1 MIGGGDV
8 SPFAGIFSI
17 LTIFMVAAAV
27 GLIAGVVI
35 MIVLAVK
42 NRASQ
47 NNMIQTMPMKRYCIK
62 CGARIEEG
70 AAFCVQ
76 CGTPVQIQAQ
86 PAQGQPLQAQ
96 GQPQPMGQPAQG
108 QSAALKVAIRILIC
122 LVAGSVSSF
131 LVSGCLS
138 MLPAAMSS
146 VVGVIIFFLV
156 IAAYSALLF
165 FLIYKPLEAK
175 VGKSYALV
183 GGIAFSVVIA
193 IVLATMGVNAITSL
207 PLCIILAAAYTAII
221 YAYAAKFEK
230 KKNRF

>member
-8 SPFAGIFSI
+8 SPFAGIFTI

-47 NNMIQTMPMKRYCIK
+47 NNMIQTMPMKR
-62 CGARIEEG
+62 
-70 AAFCVQ
+70 FC
-76 CGTPVQIQAQ
+76 
-86 PAQGQPLQAQ
+86 
-96 GQPQPMGQPAQG
+96 
-108 QSAALKVAIRILIC
+108 IC

-138 MLPAAMSS
+138 MLPTAMPS
-146 VVGVIIFFLV
+146 VVVAIILFLV
-156 IAAYSALLF
+156 LAAAYSALLF
-165 FLIYKPLEAK
+165 FLFYKPLEAK
-175 VGKSYALV
+175 VGRTYALV
-183 GGIAFSVVIA
+183 GGIVLSVILAIA
-193 IVLATMGVNAITSL
+193 LAAIDSKIVLS
-207 PLCIILAAAYTAII
+207 AAYTAII
-221 YAYAAKFEK
+221 YAYVCKFEK

>member
-8 SPFAGIFSI
+8 SPFAGIFTI
-17 LTIFMVAAAV
+17 LTIFMAAAAV

-47 NNMIQTMPMKRYCIK
+47 NNMIQTMPMER
-62 CGARIEEG
+62 
-70 AAFCVQ
+70 FC
-76 CGTPVQIQAQ
+76 
-86 PAQGQPLQAQ
+86 
-96 GQPQPMGQPAQG
+96 
-108 QSAALKVAIRILIC
+108 IC

-138 MLPAAMSS
+138 MLPTAMPS
-146 VVGVIIFFLV
+146 VVVAIILFLV
-156 IAAYSALLF
+156 LAAAYSALLF

>member
-17 LTIFMVAAAV
+17 LTIFMAAAAV
-27 GLIAGVVI
+27 GLIVGVVI

-47 NNMIQTMPMKRYCIK
+47 NNMIQTMPMKR
-62 CGARIEEG
+62 
-70 AAFCVQ
+70 FC
-76 CGTPVQIQAQ
+76 
-86 PAQGQPLQAQ
+86 
-96 GQPQPMGQPAQG
+96 
-108 QSAALKVAIRILIC
+108 IC

-138 MLPAAMSS
+138 MLPTAMSS

-183 GGIAFSVVIA
+183 GGSDFFVAFVASG
-193 IVLATMGVNAITSL
+193 MGVPARL
-207 PLCIILAAAYTAII
+207 RGCARYFKKDMREFLI
-221 YAYAAKFEK
+221 YNPFKSP
-230 KKNRF
+230 

>member
-1 MIGGGDV
+1 MFCV
-8 SPFAGIFSI
+8 
-17 LTIFMVAAAV
+17 
-27 GLIAGVVI
+27 
-35 MIVLAVK
+35 
-42 NRASQ
+42 
-47 NNMIQTMPMKRYCIK
+47 K
-62 CGARIEEG
+62 CGAKIEEG

-96 GQPQPMGQPAQG
+96 GQPVGQPAQG

-138 MLPAAMSS
+138 MLPTAMSS

-183 GGIAFSVVIA
+183 GGSDFLLRLLHREWACPCVHR
-193 IVLATMGVNAITSL
+193 GVRGISKRTCAN
-207 PLCIILAAAYTAII
+207 
-221 YAYAAKFEK
+221 F
-230 KKNRF
+230 

>member
-1 MIGGGDV
+1 MFCV
-8 SPFAGIFSI
+8 
-17 LTIFMVAAAV
+17 
-27 GLIAGVVI
+27 
-35 MIVLAVK
+35 
-42 NRASQ
+42 
-47 NNMIQTMPMKRYCIK
+47 K
-62 CGARIEEG
+62 CGAKIEEG

-96 GQPQPMGQPAQG
+96 GQPVGQPVGQPAQG

-183 GGIAFSVVIA
+183 GGADFFVAFVASGMGLSVRSPGCA
-193 IVLATMGVNAITSL
+193 RYFKKDMREFL
-207 PLCIILAAAYTAII
+207 I
-221 YAYAAKFEK
+221 YIPFKSP
-230 KKNRF
+230 

>member
-1 MIGGGDV
+1 MFCV
-8 SPFAGIFSI
+8 
-17 LTIFMVAAAV
+17 
-27 GLIAGVVI
+27 
-35 MIVLAVK
+35 
-42 NRASQ
+42 
-47 NNMIQTMPMKRYCIK
+47 K
-62 CGARIEEG
+62 CGAKIEEG

-96 GQPQPMGQPAQG
+96 GQPVGQPAQE

>member
-1 MIGGGDV
+1 MFCV
-8 SPFAGIFSI
+8 
-17 LTIFMVAAAV
+17 
-27 GLIAGVVI
+27 
-35 MIVLAVK
+35 
-42 NRASQ
+42 
-47 NNMIQTMPMKRYCIK
+47 K
-62 CGARIEEG
+62 CGAKIEEG

-76 CGTPVQIQAQ
+76 CGTLVQIQAQ

-96 GQPQPMGQPAQG
+96 GQPVGQPAQG

-138 MLPAAMSS
+138 MLPTAMSS

-165 FLIYKPLEAK
+165 FLLYKPLEAK

-183 GGIAFSVVIA
+183 GGSDFLLRLLHREWACPCVHRGARGISKRTCANF
-193 IVLATMGVNAITSL
+193 
-207 PLCIILAAAYTAII
+207 
-221 YAYAAKFEK
+221 
-230 KKNRF
+230 

>member
-1 MIGGGDV
+1 M
-8 SPFAGIFSI
+8 FC
-17 LTIFMVAAAV
+17 
-27 GLIAGVVI
+27 
-35 MIVLAVK
+35 VK
-42 NRASQ
+42 CEA
-47 NNMIQTMPMKRYCIK
+47 K
-62 CGARIEEG
+62 IEEG

-76 CGTPVQIQAQ
+76 CGTPVQNPAQ

-96 GQPQPMGQPAQG
+96 GQPVGQPAQG

-146 VVGVIIFFLV
+146 VVGGIIFFLV

>member
-27 GLIAGVVI
+27 GLIVGVVI

-70 AAFCVQ
+70 TAFCGK
-76 CGTPVQIQAQ
+76 CGASLQSFPPVQEKAENK
-86 PAQGQPLQAQ
+86 AEVHTGRENAA
-96 GQPQPMGQPAQG
+96 AQG

-122 LVAGSVSSF
+122 LVAGIILSF
-131 LVSGCLS
+131 LVSNC
-138 MLPAAMSS
+138 MVMVPTAMPS
-146 VVGVIIFFLV
+146 VVVAIILFLV
-156 IAAYSALLF
+156 LAAAYSALIF
-165 FLIYKPLEAK
+165 FLFYKPLEAK
-175 VGKSYALV
+175 VGRTYALV
-183 GGIAFSVVIA
+183 GGIVLSVILAIALAA
-193 IVLATMGVNAITSL
+193 IVSKIVLS
-207 PLCIILAAAYTAII
+207 AAYTAII
-221 YAYAAKFEK
+221 YAYVCKFEK

>member
-1 MIGGGDV
+1 MFCV
-8 SPFAGIFSI
+8 
-17 LTIFMVAAAV
+17 
-27 GLIAGVVI
+27 
-35 MIVLAVK
+35 
-42 NRASQ
+42 
-47 NNMIQTMPMKRYCIK
+47 K
-62 CGARIEEG
+62 CGAKIEEG

-96 GQPQPMGQPAQG
+96 GQPQPVGQPAQG
-108 QSAALKVAIRILIC
+108 QFAALKVAIRILIC
-122 LVAGSVSSF
+122 LVAGIILSF
-131 LVSGCLS
+131 LVSNC
-138 MLPAAMSS
+138 MVMVPTAMPS
-146 VVGVIIFFLV
+146 VVVAIILFLV
-156 IAAYSALLF
+156 LAAAYSALLF
-165 FLIYKPLEAK
+165 FLFYKPLEAK
-175 VGKSYALV
+175 VGRTYALV

>member
-8 SPFAGIFSI
+8 SPFAGIFTI

-35 MIVLAVK
+35 MTVLAVK

-47 NNMIQTMPMKRYCIK
+47 NNMIQTMPMKR
-62 CGARIEEG
+62 
-70 AAFCVQ
+70 FC
-76 CGTPVQIQAQ
+76 
-86 PAQGQPLQAQ
+86 
-96 GQPQPMGQPAQG
+96 
-108 QSAALKVAIRILIC
+108 IC

-221 YAYAAKFEK
+221 YAYAAKFEN

>member
-27 GLIAGVVI
+27 GLIVGVVI

-70 AAFCVQ
+70 TAFCVQ

-96 GQPQPMGQPAQG
+96 GQPVGQPAQG

-138 MLPAAMSS
+138 MLPTAMSS

>member
-17 LTIFMVAAAV
+17 LTIFMAAAAV
-27 GLIAGVVI
+27 GLIVGVVI

-47 NNMIQTMPMKRYCIK
+47 NNMIQTMPMKR
-62 CGARIEEG
+62 
-70 AAFCVQ
+70 FC
-76 CGTPVQIQAQ
+76 
-86 PAQGQPLQAQ
+86 
-96 GQPQPMGQPAQG
+96 
-108 QSAALKVAIRILIC
+108 IC

-138 MLPAAMSS
+138 MLPTAMSS

-183 GGIAFSVVIA
+183 GGSDFLLRLLHREWACPRVHRGARGISKRTCANF
-193 IVLATMGVNAITSL
+193 
-207 PLCIILAAAYTAII
+207 
-221 YAYAAKFEK
+221 
-230 KKNRF
+230 

>member
-1 MIGGGDV
+1 MFCV
-8 SPFAGIFSI
+8 
-17 LTIFMVAAAV
+17 
-27 GLIAGVVI
+27 
-35 MIVLAVK
+35 
-42 NRASQ
+42 
-47 NNMIQTMPMKRYCIK
+47 K
-62 CGARIEEG
+62 CGAKIEEG

-86 PAQGQPLQAQ
+86 PAQGQPLQAR
-96 GQPQPMGQPAQG
+96 GQPVGQPAQG

-138 MLPAAMSS
+138 MLPTVMSS

>member
-17 LTIFMVAAAV
+17 LTIFMAAAAV
-27 GLIAGVVI
+27 GLIVGVVI

-47 NNMIQTMPMKRYCIK
+47 NNMIQTMPMKR
-62 CGARIEEG
+62 
-70 AAFCVQ
+70 FC
-76 CGTPVQIQAQ
+76 
-86 PAQGQPLQAQ
+86 
-96 GQPQPMGQPAQG
+96 
-108 QSAALKVAIRILIC
+108 IC

-138 MLPAAMSS
+138 MLPTAMPS
-146 VVGVIIFFLV
+146 VVVAIILFLV
-156 IAAYSALLF
+156 IAAAYSALLF

>member
-96 GQPQPMGQPAQG
+96 GQPVGQPAQG

-138 MLPAAMSS
+138 MLPTAMSS

>member
-27 GLIAGVVI
+27 GLIVGVVI

-47 NNMIQTMPMKRYCIK
+47 NNMIQTMPMER
-62 CGARIEEG
+62 
-70 AAFCVQ
+70 FC
-76 CGTPVQIQAQ
+76 
-86 PAQGQPLQAQ
+86 
-96 GQPQPMGQPAQG
+96 
-108 QSAALKVAIRILIC
+108 IC

-138 MLPAAMSS
+138 MLPTAMSS

-183 GGIAFSVVIA
+183 GGSDFFVAFVASG
-193 IVLATMGVNAITSL
+193 MGVPARL
-207 PLCIILAAAYTAII
+207 RGCARYFKKDMREFLI
-221 YAYAAKFEK
+221 YNPFKSP
-230 KKNRF
+230 

>member
-1 MIGGGDV
+1 MFCV
-8 SPFAGIFSI
+8 
-17 LTIFMVAAAV
+17 
-27 GLIAGVVI
+27 
-35 MIVLAVK
+35 
-42 NRASQ
+42 
-47 NNMIQTMPMKRYCIK
+47 K
-62 CGARIEEG
+62 CGAKIEEG

-96 GQPQPMGQPAQG
+96 GQPVGQPVGQPAQG

-122 LVAGSVSSF
+122 LVAGIILSF
-131 LVSGCLS
+131 LVSNC
-138 MLPAAMSS
+138 MVMVPTAMPS
-146 VVGVIIFFLV
+146 VVVAIILFLV
-156 IAAYSALLF
+156 LAAAYSALLF

>member
-27 GLIAGVVI
+27 GLIVGVVI

-47 NNMIQTMPMKRYCIK
+47 NNMAQTMPMKRFCIK

-70 AAFCVQ
+70 NAFCVQ
-76 CGTPVQIQAQ
+76 CGTLVQIQAQ

-96 GQPQPMGQPAQG
+96 GQPVGQPAQG

-138 MLPAAMSS
+138 MLPTAMSS
-146 VVGVIIFFLV
+146 FVGVIIFFLV

>member
-1 MIGGGDV
+1 MFCV
-8 SPFAGIFSI
+8 
-17 LTIFMVAAAV
+17 
-27 GLIAGVVI
+27 
-35 MIVLAVK
+35 
-42 NRASQ
+42 
-47 NNMIQTMPMKRYCIK
+47 K
-62 CGARIEEG
+62 CGAKIEEG

-96 GQPQPMGQPAQG
+96 GQPVGQPAQG

-138 MLPAAMSS
+138 MLPTAMSS
-146 VVGVIIFFLV
+146 FVGVIIFFLV

-183 GGIAFSVVIA
+183 GGSDFLLRLLHREWACPCVHRGARGISKRTCANF
-193 IVLATMGVNAITSL
+193 
-207 PLCIILAAAYTAII
+207 
-221 YAYAAKFEK
+221 
-230 KKNRF
+230 

>member
-27 GLIAGVVI
+27 GLIVGVVI

-96 GQPQPMGQPAQG
+96 GQPVGQPAQG

-138 MLPAAMSS
+138 MLPTAMSS

-207 PLCIILAAAYTAII
+207 PLCIVLAAAYTAII

>member
-27 GLIAGVVI
+27 GLIVGVVI

-96 GQPQPMGQPAQG
+96 GQPVGQPAQG

>member
-27 GLIAGVVI
+27 GLIVGVAI

-47 NNMIQTMPMKRYCIK
+47 NNMIQTMPMKR
-62 CGARIEEG
+62 
-70 AAFCVQ
+70 FC
-76 CGTPVQIQAQ
+76 
-86 PAQGQPLQAQ
+86 
-96 GQPQPMGQPAQG
+96 
-108 QSAALKVAIRILIC
+108 IC
-122 LVAGSVSSF
+122 LVAGSVSTF

-138 MLPAAMSS
+138 MLPTAMSS

-193 IVLATMGVNAITSL
+193 IALAAIVSKIVLS
-207 PLCIILAAAYTAII
+207 AAYTAII
-221 YAYAAKFEK
+221 YAYVCKFEK

>member
-1 MIGGGDV
+1 MFCV
-8 SPFAGIFSI
+8 
-17 LTIFMVAAAV
+17 
-27 GLIAGVVI
+27 
-35 MIVLAVK
+35 
-42 NRASQ
+42 
-47 NNMIQTMPMKRYCIK
+47 K
-62 CGARIEEG
+62 CGAKIEEG

-96 GQPQPMGQPAQG
+96 GQPVGQPAQG

-138 MLPAAMSS
+138 MLPTAMSS

-183 GGIAFSVVIA
+183 GGSDFFVAFVASG
-193 IVLATMGVNAITSL
+193 MGVPARL
-207 PLCIILAAAYTAII
+207 RGCARYFKKDMREFLI
-221 YAYAAKFEK
+221 YNPFKSP
-230 KKNRF
+230 

>member
-47 NNMIQTMPMKRYCIK
+47 NNMIQTMPMKR
-62 CGARIEEG
+62 
-70 AAFCVQ
+70 FC
-76 CGTPVQIQAQ
+76 
-86 PAQGQPLQAQ
+86 
-96 GQPQPMGQPAQG
+96 
-108 QSAALKVAIRILIC
+108 IC

-138 MLPAAMSS
+138 MLPTAMSS
-146 VVGVIIFFLV
+146 FVGVIIFFLV
-156 IAAYSALLF
+156 LAAAYSALLF
-165 FLIYKPLEAK
+165 FLFYKPLEAK
-175 VGKSYALV
+175 VGRTYALV
-183 GGIAFSVVIA
+183 GGIVLSVILAIALAA
-193 IVLATMGVNAITSL
+193 IVSKIVLS
-207 PLCIILAAAYTAII
+207 AAYTAII
-221 YAYAAKFEK
+221 YAYVCKFEK

>member
-1 MIGGGDV
+1 MFCV
-8 SPFAGIFSI
+8 
-17 LTIFMVAAAV
+17 
-27 GLIAGVVI
+27 
-35 MIVLAVK
+35 
-42 NRASQ
+42 
-47 NNMIQTMPMKRYCIK
+47 K
-62 CGARIEEG
+62 CGAKIEEG

-76 CGTPVQIQAQ
+76 CGTPVQIPAQ

-96 GQPQPMGQPAQG
+96 GQPVGQPAQG

-122 LVAGSVSSF
+122 LVAGIILSF
-131 LVSGCLS
+131 LVSNC
-138 MLPAAMSS
+138 MVMVPAAMSS

>member
-27 GLIAGVVI
+27 GLIVGVVI

-47 NNMIQTMPMKRYCIK
+47 NNMIQIMPMKRYCIK

-70 AAFCVQ
+70 NAFCVQ
-76 CGTPVQIQAQ
+76 CGTLVQIQAQ

-96 GQPQPMGQPAQG
+96 GQPVGQPAQG

-138 MLPAAMSS
+138 MLPTAMSS

>member
-47 NNMIQTMPMKRYCIK
+47 NNMIQTMPMER
-62 CGARIEEG
+62 
-70 AAFCVQ
+70 FC
-76 CGTPVQIQAQ
+76 
-86 PAQGQPLQAQ
+86 
-96 GQPQPMGQPAQG
+96 
-108 QSAALKVAIRILIC
+108 IC

-138 MLPAAMSS
+138 MLPTAMPS
-146 VVGVIIFFLV
+146 VVVAIILFLV
-156 IAAYSALLF
+156 LAAAYSALLF
-165 FLIYKPLEAK
+165 FLFYKPLEAK
-175 VGKSYALV
+175 VGRTYALV
-183 GGIAFSVVIA
+183 GGIVLSVILAIALAA
-193 IVLATMGVNAITSL
+193 IVSKIVLS
-207 PLCIILAAAYTAII
+207 AAYTAII
-221 YAYAAKFEK
+221 YAYVCKFEK